1 MAKLGLGHLET
12 LLEGLNSRTVDFTDT
27 TIANLAAVDIA
38 GTLTVDGATTQT
50 GTLTAATRNT
60 GDIAVSGTTYGVG
73 AIGTGDIG
81 APELYRFTENGIII
95 TQIKVDIT
103 GLACKGDAANDVIG
117 LAAGGA
123 AYIYRNVVA
132 DNGIIF
138 KMEVACIELP
148 GQETATITT
157 DIDFAWNSSATLAY
171 DQAAGTA
178 EMNMGTS
185 VAGTMVADKTMGL
198 TANDYL
204 YIVEGDTAATT
215 GVYNA
220 GQYLITL
227 YGHALLT

>member
-1 MAKLGLGHLET
+1 MGNRRMGLGRMEALLEQVDRELNLVDST
-12 LLEGLNSRTVDFTDT
+12 LLNCTITTSATATFTGNVS
-27 TIANLAAVDIA
+27 ALA
-38 GTLTVDGATTQT
+38 
-50 GTLTAATRNT
+50 RNT

-73 AIGTGDIG
+73 AIGTGAIG
-81 APELYRFTENGIII
+81 APELYRYTENGVIV

-103 GLACKGDAANDVIG
+103 GLSCKGDAAEDVIG

-132 DNGIIF
+132 DNGILYR
-138 KMEVACIELP
+138 MEVACIELP
-148 GQETATITT
+148 GQGTATITT
-157 DIDFAWNSSATLAY
+157 DIDFAFNSSATLAF
-171 DQAAGTA
+171 DGAAGTA

-185 VAGTMVADKTMGL
+185 VAGTVVVDNVLGL

-215 GVYNA
+215 GIYNA